1 MFVRLVIVFIIATAV
16 YAALRMLLAS
26 KRLSVRQFFAVYV
39 GVLVALIL
47 MYLGLT
53 GRLSP
58 IFAIL
63 GIALPF
69 LSRILT
75 WLPKGFQAFS
85 LYKVMQNFLGGTPGS
100 APSPGQKSEL
110 NTRFI
115 HMELFHDSGQMDG
128 DVLEGQFRDARLS
141 DLSFVQLQALCD
153 ECRVDHDSLSVL
165 EAYLDREHDGWR
177 GTADKADDS
186 STGGSSQ
193 GDLTERQAY
202 DILGLDPSASRDEV
216 IMAHRRLMQ
225 KMHPDRGGS
234 TYLAARLNEA
244 KSLLLEKLGKGH
256 D

>member
-1 MFVRLVIVFIIATAV
+1 MLVRLVIVFIIASAV
-16 YAALRMLLAS
+16 YAALRMLLGS
-26 KRLSVRQFFAVYV
+26 KRLSVRQFFAVYI
-39 GVLVALIL
+39 GVLAALVM

-53 GRLSP
+53 GRLNP
-58 IFAIL
+58 LFAIL

-75 WLPKGFQAFS
+75 WLPRGFQAFS

-100 APSPGQKSEL
+100 SSGTGQKSEL

-115 HMELFHDSGQMDG
+115 HMVLFHDTGQMDG
-128 DVLEGQFRDARLS
+128 EVLEGQFRDARLS
-141 DLSFVQLQALCD
+141 DLTLAQLQELCD

-177 GTADKADDS
+177 GAAGARDDS
-186 STGGSSQ
+186 SAGGPGH

-202 DILGLDPSASRDEV
+202 EILGLAPSASRDEV

-244 KSLLLEKLGKGH
+244 KSLLLEKLGK
-256 D
+256 DRA